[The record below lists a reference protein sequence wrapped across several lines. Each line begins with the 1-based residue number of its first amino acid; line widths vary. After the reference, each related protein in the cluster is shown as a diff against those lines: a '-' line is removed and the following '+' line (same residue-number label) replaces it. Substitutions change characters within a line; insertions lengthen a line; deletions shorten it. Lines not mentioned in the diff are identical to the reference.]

1 MADGE
6 WPVVV
11 SSNSNN
17 NSSLSSSS
25 SSQPPLPL
33 VSGGTA
39 GSAVPLFRGTV
50 DEWLVMAVTRAAGSA
65 GAAGAAL
72 FTASVGLGAGPST
85 GAASSSLAI
94 CADCHAGVC
103 VDASLS
109 EWSLSSGEPLLPV
122 KESTFLRLGFLCQF
136 LESHG
141 LDTRSTVSFSIRRD
155 FFLLHL
161 ITVHDG
167 NVVFQSPSAEDLSR
181 RILLQIRAK
190 NPDFVA
196 PLTWIRD
203 GDEAL
208 ETVAIRALDRYVT
221 ETQKT
226 LALFEEQERI
236 RRAEVAAY
244 NKKRDKKDGRDKI
257 DCKGCAG
264 D

>member
-6 WPVVV
+6 GRG
-11 SSNSNN
+11 SSSSNN
-17 NSSLSSSS
+17 NNNSNISSSRS
-25 SSQPPLPL
+25 SSTPLPL
-33 VSGGTA
+33 LSRGTA
-39 GSAVPLFRGTV
+39 EDPLPPFRGTV

-65 GAAGAAL
+65 GAMVAAL
-72 FTASVGLGAGPST
+72 LSYSGGSGAGPST
-85 GAASSSLAI
+85 GAASSSLAS
-94 CADCHAGVC
+94 GVW

-109 EWSLSSGEPLLPV
+109 EWSVGAGEPLLPV
-122 KESTFLRLGFLCQF
+122 TKSTFLRLGSLCQF
-136 LESHG
+136 LESYG
-141 LDTRSTVSFSIRRD
+141 LDTRSTVSFSARRD
-155 FFLLHL
+155 LALVHL

-167 NVVFQSPSAEDLSR
+167 CGVFQSSSAEHLSR

-196 PLTWIRD
+196 PLTWIRH

-236 RRAEVAAY
+236 RRAEVAA
-244 NKKRDKKDGRDKI
+244 
-257 DCKGCAG
+257 
-264 D
+264 